1 MDYLYFSQQIGG
13 STNAILNDALTGIA
27 FDRVE
32 TPVFGVSHIYLTGSN
47 GLVTRVSVSG
57 LTWDGDVPTGGVVN
71 DANISWDGQHI
82 LGISFSRTVLITE
95 LYPLLVAAGEGDYA
109 PIDAFMD
116 SFGLSLNAQSAPAG
130 VQFVAGD
137 NPDALFGSNF
147 DDQLIGGNGND
158 VFSGYAGN
166 DLIDGGE
173 GYDFIDYGPLI
184 GGPIHVD
191 LTAGTVSKPN
201 GDVDQITS
209 VERIRGTVHDDSFI
223 GDDGTNI
230 FSANIG
236 DDTADFG
243 KGIDILQIEW
253 NRSGFIL
260 DLVAGTAMHDT
271 FGYGTKSFSGV
282 EYIAFSDVLIE
293 LEEHTNIG
301 GNLGAD
307 LLVQAS
313 SGAIRY
319 IEGLTGSLHYVA
331 HASGREVVGIGDF
344 NADGTDDL
352 LYRNGNDWYGH
363 LDGAGANTNIGF
375 RSGLSLM
382 AVGDYT
388 GDGRDDLLFR
398 SDSSGWYSMVEGD
411 GTFSNVGFRH
421 GESLKGL
428 GDFNGDGATDILFQ
442 RDSSGWYAYVDGAT
456 RATVNVGFRP
466 GQTLLATGDFDGDGR
481 DDLLF
486 QSDSSGWVSYVKGA
500 QDGAPYTVGLGVRTV
515 EFIGV
520 GDFNDDGKDDI
531 LFQSATSGWMSFIEG
546 GSGANVNIGFAP
558 QGHHVVSIAD
568 FDGDGSSDLLM
579 QHETSGEATILR
591 GADRADQI
599 AVRSLADYELLSADL
614 GTNVGD
620 DVFIA

>member
-1 MDYLYFSQQIGG
+1 MDRLYFNQKIGG
-13 STNAILNDALTGIA
+13 SNQAILVDALTGIT

-32 TPVFGVSHIYLTGSN
+32 EPYPLVYHLYLTGSN
-47 GLVTRVSVSG
+47 GLTIRLYVSG
-57 LTWDGDVPTGGVVN
+57 LVMDGDVPVN
-71 DANISWDGQHI
+71 GTVNNVSVIWNGTSI
-82 LGISFSRTVLITE
+82 LGILFSRTVTITE
-95 LYPLLVAAGEGDYA
+95 LYPLMAAAGEGNFS
-109 PIDAFMD
+109 PIDSFLATFDLRFDGQD
-116 SFGLSLNAQSAPAG
+116 SPAG
-130 VQFVAGD
+130 VHFVGGNNSDVLYGSQHDDVLEGGSGD
-137 NPDALFGSNF
+137 DRFVSHGGS
-147 DDQLIGGNGND
+147 DLIIGGD
-158 VFSGYAGN
+158 
-166 DLIDGGE
+166 
-173 GYDFIDYGPLI
+173 GYDMIDYGPATGGGIHADMRTGLVTEPSGSVDQLVGIEAI
-184 GGPIHVD
+184 GG
-191 LTAGTVSKPN
+191 TVWN
-201 GDVDQITS
+201 DQY
-209 VERIRGTVHDDSFI
+209 I
-223 GDDGTNI
+223 GNDGTNV
-230 FSANIG
+230 FSGNLG
-236 DDTADFG
+236 EDTADFG
-243 KGIDILQIEW
+243 KGIDILQFKR
-253 NRSGFIL
+253 NFDGFNV
-260 DLVAGTAMHDT
+260 DLLSGTASHSV
-271 FGYGTKSFSGV
+271 YGTVNFSNL
-282 EYIAFSDVLIE
+282 EYIQFSDRIIE
-293 LEEHTNIG
+293 LEEHTNFG
-301 GNLGAD
+301 SSLGAD
-307 LLVQAS
+307 LLVQSS
-313 SGAIRY
+313 SGAIRF
-319 IEGLTGSLHYVA
+319 IDGLVGSVHYVT

-344 NADGTDDL
+344 NADGTDDM

-421 GESLKGL
+421 GESLKAL

-456 RATVNVGFRP
+456 RGTVNVGFRP

-599 AVRSLADYELLSADL
+599 AVGSLADYELLSADL